1 MLGWH
6 IFLILQLYCGGL
18 NPQFWKW
25 SPNERWTLCIP
36 QCSLFLFLPVH
47 PSSTAQ
53 VGLFREGS
61 IRTKQ
66 YGKANF
72 FTLPFPIFH
81 LFLIVNITRVIFT
94 IRKRWKIGKGRV
106 KKLALPYCLVL
117 IEPSLKSPTCAVEDG
132 WTGRKRNKLHWG
144 MHNVHLSFG
153 DHFQNCG
160 FNPPQYSWSIRKIC
174 HPSMK
179 GWETNSFLC
188 HPKSKDSCLDGEKG
202 TFEISGVI
210 SVSLFNKRKS
220 KWEL

>member
-1 MLGWH
+1 MNSWNSSKRILWGVGLILYYSSHFDFLLLNKETLITPLISNVPFSPSKQLSLDFGWQRKELVSHPFMLGWH

-66 YGKANF
+66 YGKAIF

-81 LFLIVNITRVIFT
+81 LFLIVNITHLKSKKEAKLNVA
-94 IRKRWKIGKGRV
+94 WKGR
-106 KKLALPYCLVL
+106 
-117 IEPSLKSPTCAVEDG
+117 
-132 WTGRKRNKLHWG
+132 GRWSRRNA
-144 MHNVHLSFG
+144 
-153 DHFQNCG
+153 FQNR
-160 FNPPQYSWSIRKIC
+160 NRL
-174 HPSMK
+174 
-179 GWETNSFLC
+179 N
-188 HPKSKDSCLDGEKG
+188 KSSL
-202 TFEISGVI
+202 TQWLI
-210 SVSLFNKRKS
+210 VSNQFYLWRG
-220 KWEL
+220 